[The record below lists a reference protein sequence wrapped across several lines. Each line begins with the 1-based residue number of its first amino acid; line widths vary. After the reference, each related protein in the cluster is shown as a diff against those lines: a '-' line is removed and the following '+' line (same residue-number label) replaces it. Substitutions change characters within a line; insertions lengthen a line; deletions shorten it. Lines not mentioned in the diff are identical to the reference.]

1 MLSSSSIRKSSLLF
15 NMKAC
20 FFLITFIACAILRG
34 NSLPVKT
41 DYFLLTLDGVK
52 SFEGFYPTTYRC
64 PAGVKTIGYGF
75 TGEITKIGKI
85 SKDDAEIHLMKEFQS
100 YVLIVEDTVKVPLTS
115 NQLYALASFTY
126 NCGGGSLKKMVNGPG
141 RLNSGNYKSIEK
153 LLPKY
158 NKANGKVLAGLTK
171 RRQWELK
178 MWKGEF

>member
-1 MLSSSSIRKSSLLF
+1 
-15 NMKAC
+15 MKTC
-20 FFLITFIACAILRG
+20 FFLIVFFVCTILRG
-34 NSLPVKT
+34 SPLPVKT

-75 TGEITKIGKI
+75 TGDITKVGKM
-85 SKDDAEIHLMKEFQS
+85 SKKEADIYLMKEFQS

-126 NCGGGSLKKMVNGPG
+126 NCGEGSLKKVVNGAG

-158 NKANGKVLAGLTK
+158 NKANGKVLEGLTK
-171 RRQWELK
+171 RRQWEVK
-178 MWKGEF
+178 MWKGGV